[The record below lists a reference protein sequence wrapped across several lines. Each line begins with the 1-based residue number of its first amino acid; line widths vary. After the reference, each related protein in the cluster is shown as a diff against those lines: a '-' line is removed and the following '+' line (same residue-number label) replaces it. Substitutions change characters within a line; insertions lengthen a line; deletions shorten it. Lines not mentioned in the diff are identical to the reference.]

1 MTTIKSLAGL
11 NGITPWMKFISAVGV
26 PSAGLIY
33 LVWFL
38 STTLL
43 GAITT
48 HTIAHEREMRSLM
61 LVMRQVCVNTAQSD
75 EQSRN
80 CFQES
85 R

>member
-1 MTTIKSLAGL
+1 MTAV
-11 NGITPWMKFISAVGV
+11 NGAMPLWMKFISAVGV

-43 GAITT
+43 GTITA
-48 HTIAHEREMRSLM
+48 HTNDHEREMRSLM
-61 LVMRQVCVNTAQSD
+61 LVMRQVCANTATTD
-75 EQSRN
+75 EQRRG